1 MFMIMKPTRHN
12 QENYSFKHYP
22 INDNNIMSLEQDKI
36 LEFIKEKETK
46 NTIRYQE
53 VKEGEKEDI
62 VIGPLYI
69 QKSFLP
75 DKIPEKIKITI
86 HINT

>member
-1 MFMIMKPTRHN
+1 MDT
-12 QENYSFKHYP
+12 
-22 INDNNIMSLEQDKI
+22 NIKKTLK
-36 LEFIKEKETK
+36 FIKEKETK

-53 VKEGEKEDI
+53 IKEDGQI

-75 DKIPEKIKITI
+75 EKVPENINITI
-86 HINT
+86 NI

>member
-1 MFMIMKPTRHN
+1 MINK
-12 QENYSFKHYP
+12 
-22 INDNNIMSLEQDKI
+22 MSLEQDKI

-53 VKEGEKEDI
+53 VKEGSEGGDI

-86 HINT
+86 HINS

>member
-1 MFMIMKPTRHN
+1 
-12 QENYSFKHYP
+12 
-22 INDNNIMSLEQDKI
+22 MSDMEKTI
-36 LEFIKEKETK
+36 EFIKEKETK

-53 VKEGEKEDI
+53 VKEGEKGEI

-75 DKIPEKIKITI
+75 DKIPENIKITI
-86 HINT
+86 HINV

>member
-1 MFMIMKPTRHN
+1 MDT
-12 QENYSFKHYP
+12 
-22 INDNNIMSLEQDKI
+22 NIEKTLG
-36 LEFIKEKETK
+36 FIKEKETK

-53 VKEGEKEDI
+53 IKEEGDI

-75 DKIPEKIKITI
+75 EKVPENIKITI
-86 HINT
+86 NINI

>member
-1 MFMIMKPTRHN
+1 MSDTIKTLD
-12 QENYSFKHYP
+12 FK
-22 INDNNIMSLEQDKI
+22 
-36 LEFIKEKETK
+36 KEKETK

-53 VKEGEKEDI
+53 VKDKENF

-75 DKIPEKIKITI
+75 EK
-86 HINT
+86 NT

>member
-1 MFMIMKPTRHN
+1 
-12 QENYSFKHYP
+12 
-22 INDNNIMSLEQDKI
+22 MSDMEKT

-53 VKEGEKEDI
+53 VKEGEKGEI

-75 DKIPEKIKITI
+75 DKIPENIKITI
-86 HINT
+86 HINV

>member
-1 MFMIMKPTRHN
+1 
-12 QENYSFKHYP
+12 
-22 INDNNIMSLEQDKI
+22 MSDIEQGKT

-53 VKEGEKEDI
+53 VKEGEEGEEGQI

>member
-1 MFMIMKPTRHN
+1 
-12 QENYSFKHYP
+12 
-22 INDNNIMSLEQDKI
+22 MSDIEQGQDKI

-53 VKEGEKEDI
+53 VGEKGDI

>member
-1 MFMIMKPTRHN
+1 MINK
-12 QENYSFKHYP
+12 
-22 INDNNIMSLEQDKI
+22 MSLEQDKI

-53 VKEGEKEDI
+53 VKDEGGEI

-69 QKSFLP
+69 QKAFLP

-86 HINT
+86 HINS

>member
-1 MFMIMKPTRHN
+1 
-12 QENYSFKHYP
+12 
-22 INDNNIMSLEQDKI
+22 MSLEQDKI

-53 VKEGEKEDI
+53 VKEGSEGEDI

-86 HINT
+86 HINTQ